1 MYAKLNSLKC
11 CDSTKRGDAKH
22 DAIEPSGGRP
32 RDRLQFRWHTHRTD
46 PSMRAPGESACA
58 FDRGWHGHDGVGR
71 PNRRRQVR
79 PAFRLLPADANPLQ
93 LRHPTR
99 IDIPQMKSGTA

>member
-1 MYAKLNSLKC
+1 MLSSLAAADRATDSSFAGTPIARIQVCGRQAKAHARLIEGGTVTTALV
-11 CDSTKRGDAKH
+11 GQIAVAKY
-22 DAIEPSGGRP
+22 G
-32 RDRLQFRWHTHRTD
+32 
-46 PSMRAPGESACA
+46 
-58 FDRGWHGHDGVGR
+58 
-71 PNRRRQVR
+71 